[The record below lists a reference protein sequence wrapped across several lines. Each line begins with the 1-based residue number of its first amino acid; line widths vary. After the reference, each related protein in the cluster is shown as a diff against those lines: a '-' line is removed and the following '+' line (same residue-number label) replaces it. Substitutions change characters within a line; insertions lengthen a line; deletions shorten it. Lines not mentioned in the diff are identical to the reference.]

1 MRLNQDVPLCTRTYV
16 NSIKQINQ
24 MRPESILLQHGKRQ
38 NYARLCVCVCMSI
51 KNDWILPS
59 VLLTHFPMR
68 ELCRFVFVIV
78 CSYVPSGHRANKESK
93 LIYQGVSN
101 EFSPKSTQRH
111 LLQCWRMTQ
120 LVMRSA

>member
-1 MRLNQDVPLCTRTYV
+1 MFPFVHVCICEFNKTNKPNETRIYTVTAWKKAKLC
-16 NSIKQINQ
+16 K
-24 MRPESILLQHGKRQ
+24 
-38 NYARLCVCVCMSI
+38 ALCVCLCLSI

-120 LVMRSA
+120 LAMRSA

>member
-1 MRLNQDVPLCTRTYV
+1 
-16 NSIKQINQ
+16 

-38 NYARLCVCVCMSI
+38 NYARLCVCVC
-51 KNDWILPS
+51 
-59 VLLTHFPMR
+59 VCLLRTTGFYLLYYSHIIPMR

-120 LVMRSA
+120 LAMRSA